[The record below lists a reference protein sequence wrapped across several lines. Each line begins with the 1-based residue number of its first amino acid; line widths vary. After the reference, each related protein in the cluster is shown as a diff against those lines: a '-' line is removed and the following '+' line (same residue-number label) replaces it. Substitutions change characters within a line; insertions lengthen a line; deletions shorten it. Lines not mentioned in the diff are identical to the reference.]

1 MEKVAQK
8 KMEKLK
14 IYFVTHNKGK
24 VREFKEIVKDEDIE
38 IEHIDM
44 EYAELRS
51 DNPEEISKE
60 AVKKLAEKL
69 KKAVVVE
76 DSGLFIKALRDFPGT
91 SSAYIHKRIGLDGIL
106 KLMDGVEDRAAL
118 YKSAVGYCE
127 PGKRPVSFLGSENGT
142 IATEVRG
149 SFGFGHDQIF
159 IPEGFDQTYG
169 EMENASE
176 AKKFRRRAVEQLVK
190 FLKK

>member
-1 MEKVAQK
+1 
-8 KMEKLK
+8 MEKLK

-149 SFGFGHDQIF
+149 SFGFGHDPIF